1 MNISLIEVPLYR
13 DSIVLEN
20 FQIFFKAQTK
30 NN

>member
-1 MNISLIEVPLYR
+1 MNVSLIEIPLYR

-20 FQIFFKAQTK
+20 FQIFFEIQIK